1 MKVILLIVAAT
12 VLMVTQAFAQSSLT
26 DQINSVYAVQQQ
38 QDAARRVEQQ
48 RLEAKRRAERRRAE
62 KQQAADRAA
71 ALAAMRQAEKQRAA
85 EHAAAIAIAKKKE
98 AEAIAERKDNERY
111 EDKLRAMQIEQ
122 QELQIQAEKDRVARE
137 NDFINAQL
145 KQQNAETDVI
155 QSHADATRNVS
166 SGEKVLLEKTG
177 EARVKKE
184 SGIFK

>member
-1 MKVILLIVAAT
+1 MKVILLVVAVT

-38 QDAARRVEQQ
+38 QEAVRHAEQQ
-48 RLEAKRRAERRRAE
+48 RLEAKQQAERRRAE
-62 KQQAADRAA
+62 KRQAVERAA
-71 ALAAMRQAEKQRAA
+71 ALAQMRQAEKQRAA
-85 EHAAAIAIAKKKE
+85 ERAAALAIAKKKE

-122 QELQIQAEKDRVARE
+122 QELQLQAEKARVARE

-145 KQQNAETDVI
+145 KQQNAQTDVI
-155 QSHADATRNVS
+155 QSQADARRNVS
-166 SGEKVLLEKTG
+166 SGEKVLLEKIG
-177 EARVKKE
+177 EAKVKKE